1 MDEIDRSLG
10 FDLRAEL
17 TDELVGEYGFSV
29 AASARSVFSGEVSA
43 VVLSAVDDEATAVE
57 SLQKVARL
65 IEQADGTVDVSIRQ
79 VAGDTVYAVQDPASP
94 IVPAVEFSVVGGEWL
109 LGVGGGIDE

>member
-1 MDEIDRSLG
+1 M
-10 FDLRAEL
+10 
-17 TDELVGEYGFSV
+17 
-29 AASARSVFSGEVSA
+29 
-43 VVLSAVDDEATAVE
+43 
-57 SLQKVARL
+57 ARL